1 MDIMKKILMV
11 LTNTD
16 KMDKEHQTGLWLSEF
31 AEPYVEFTSRGYSVS
46 VASIK
51 GGRVP
56 VDPRS
61 TSEGEMPPDEWEGAI
76 RELESTLVLS
86 QLNVND
92 FNGIF
97 LPGGHGTMFD
107 LPGNS
112 ALQEVLAHFAENGK
126 LIGAV
131 CHGPAGFVDVKLS
144 SGKYLVE
151 GKRITGFTNEEEQQ
165 MDMDSLVPFLMESK
179 LRENGADFQ
188 KGSPFSDY
196 TVTDTGF
203 VTGQNPQSSLSTARA
218 FVEQLG

>member
-1 MDIMKKILMV
+1 MKKILVV

-16 KMDKEHQTGLWLSEF
+16 QVDKEHDTGLWLSEF
-31 AEPYVEFTSRGYSVS
+31 AEPYVEFTNSGYGVD

-56 VDPRS
+56 VDPNSRE
-61 TSEGEMPPDEWEGAI
+61 EGEMPPDEWEGAI
-76 RELESTLVLS
+76 HELESTLVLS

-92 FNGIF
+92 YNAVF

-107 LPGNS
+107 LPGNK
-112 ALQEVLAHFAENGK
+112 ALQDALAHFADNGK

-144 SGKYLVE
+144 SGKYLVD
-151 GKRITGFTNEEEQQ
+151 GKRITSFTNEEEQQ
-165 MDMDSLVPFLMESK
+165 SEMDSLVPFLLESR
-179 LRENGADFQ
+179 LRENGADFE

-196 TVTDTGF
+196 VVTDTGF
-203 VTGQNPQSSLSTARA
+203 VTGQNPQSALSTAKA
-218 FVEQLG
+218 FVQQLQ

>member
-1 MDIMKKILMV
+1 MKKILIV
-11 LTNTD
+11 LTNTEQ
-16 KMDKEHQTGLWLSEF
+16 MDKEHQTGLWLSEF
-31 AEPYVEFTSRGYSVS
+31 AEPYVEFTNRGYSVS
-46 VASIK
+46 VASIE

-86 QLNVND
+86 QVNVND

-107 LPGNS
+107 LPGNT
-112 ALQEVLAHFAENGK
+112 ALQKALAHFAENDK

-144 SGKYLVE
+144 SGKSLVE

-165 MDMDSLVPFLMESK
+165 MDMDSLMPFLLESK

-188 KGSPFSDY
+188 KGSPFTDF

-203 VTGQNPQSSLSTARA
+203 VTGQNPQSGLSTAKA
-218 FVEQLG
+218 FAEQLQ

>member
-1 MDIMKKILMV
+1 MKKILMV

-16 KMDKEHQTGLWLSEF
+16 QMDKKHDTGLWLSEF
-31 AEPYVEFTSRGYSVS
+31 AEPYVEFTGRGYGVS

-61 TSEGEMPPDEWEGAI
+61 TTEGEMPPDEWEDPI
-76 RELESTLVLS
+76 RELEGTLVLS
-86 QLNVND
+86 QVNVND
-92 FNGIF
+92 YNAIF

-107 LPGNS
+107 LPGDS
-112 ALQEVLAHFAENGK
+112 ALQSVLAHFAENNK

-144 SGKYLVE
+144 SGKYLVD
-151 GKRITGFTNEEEQQ
+151 GKSITGFTNEEEQQ
-165 MDMDSLVPFLMESK
+165 MELDSLVPFLLESK